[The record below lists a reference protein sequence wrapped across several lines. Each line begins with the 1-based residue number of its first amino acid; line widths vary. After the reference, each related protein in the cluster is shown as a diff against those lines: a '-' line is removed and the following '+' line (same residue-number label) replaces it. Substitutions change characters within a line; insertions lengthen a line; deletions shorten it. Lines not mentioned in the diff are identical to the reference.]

1 MVRDEGRR
9 HRVGA
14 RVVDFVVAPGARARD
29 VGVVVVDA
37 TARVI
42 IGIDAPVAMALEAS
56 STDGV
61 GVDRGV
67 RPSASGR
74 GAVYLE
80 KTRGLIVLKR
90 VQGVTLSGSSGR
102 GVGFTK
108 RVGATRARLGRA
120 RHSVVADGGARE
132 REVGLAWILRV
143 RARGRPVAR
152 RARFRARGRMPPPV
166 RVAASVRWT
175 TRAGARDGGGDAR
188 ARCGR
193 CISTPV
199 RVVRA
204 LWTRGERARGGAR
217 ETRSRPPPREAT
229 ARRRTTSRAGLSLA
243 SSDDADDSSRLR
255 ARGVKDVRIGSA
267 RLRRLELKT
276 YRALLVALVTLGFP
290 ALMNS
295 LNEPVVS
302 MLETVLVA
310 RVGTVFVAALAPAS
324 ALFGLVEEVCFAFG
338 VVVTTAVST
347 LRAEADTQEKV
358 RETVSLSVFASFI
371 CGTICA
377 LGLQALYGP
386 ICKIMVVPQEVDALL
401 RTYTIVR
408 CLGLPLFSAA
418 NALEGVFLGSKDAIV
433 PMVGWLTAGVM
444 TACLQ
449 LFFITPKLDP
459 TSAVVWAGLALT
471 LGQAFVFFYL
481 WYLAHRQGTY
491 SLRSVFRNA
500 KADGGVFARMY
511 KRLNE
516 QQIISEFGW
525 LIISA
530 CARMSTYIIITSC
543 ATNIGVI
550 QAAVNKTLLDLY
562 ILCGLCAEPVF
573 TVGNV
578 LLPRVR
584 RKGEALLTSRRALF
598 YIAILMGTT
607 LVAAAYYVCGTSML
621 SADPNVRVH
630 LNHLKPVVASTI
642 GLSCASYA
650 LDGCV
655 IGTGNAK
662 FVATAQMVN
671 TAFFVLLFCC
681 FKLAFGAA
689 ITLQHLWTSLFMFQA
704 LRFVEHAWKLVKDER
719 AFGRRVSIIAA

>member
-1 MVRDEGRR
+1 M
-9 HRVGA
+9 
-14 RVVDFVVAPGARARD
+14 
-29 VGVVVVDA
+29 
-37 TARVI
+37 
-42 IGIDAPVAMALEAS
+42 
-56 STDGV
+56 
-61 GVDRGV
+61 
-67 RPSASGR
+67 
-74 GAVYLE
+74 
-80 KTRGLIVLKR
+80 
-90 VQGVTLSGSSGR
+90 
-102 GVGFTK
+102 TK
-108 RVGATRARLGRA
+108 RVGATRARPMRA
-120 RHSVVADGGARE
+120 RHSVAADGGARE
-132 REVGLAWILRV
+132 REAVLASILRV

-152 RARFRARGRMPPPV
+152 RARLRASGRMPPPV

-175 TRAGARDGGGDAR
+175 TRAGARDGGGGAG
-188 ARCGR
+188 GR
-193 CISTPV
+193 CVRCSSTPV
-199 RVVRA
+199 RVARA
-204 LWTRGERARGGAR
+204 RWTRGERARVVVAR
-217 ETRSRPPPREAT
+217 ETRARAWTPPREAT

-243 SSDDADDSSRLR
+243 SSDDADDASGFR

-267 RLRRLELKT
+267 RLGRVELKT
-276 YRALLVALVTLGFP
+276 YRALMVALVTLGFP
-290 ALMNS
+290 ALLNS

-302 MLETVLVA
+302 LLETVLVA
-310 RVGTVFVAALAPAS
+310 RVGTIFVAALAPAS

-347 LRAEADTQEKV
+347 LRAEADTPEKI

-371 CGTICA
+371 CGCICA
-377 LGLQALYGP
+377 SGLQGLYGP

-433 PMVGWLTAGVM
+433 PMLGWLTSGVM

-500 KADGGVFARMY
+500 KADGGVFARVY
-511 KRLNE
+511 KRLSE
-516 QQIISEFGW
+516 QQITSEFGW

-584 RKGEALLTSRRALF
+584 RKGEELLASRRALF
-598 YIAILMGTT
+598 YIAILMGAT
-607 LVAAAYYVCGTSML
+607 LVAAAYYVCGTSIL

-630 LNHLKPVVASTI
+630 LDHLKPVVASTI

-689 ITLQHLWTSLFMFQA
+689 ITLQHLWTALFMFQA
-704 LRFVEHAWKLVKDER
+704 LRFVEHAWKLVQDER
-719 AFGRRVSIIAA
+719 AFGRRVSIVAA